1 MDKKILSKRDVGDGI
16 QTTIQLSNK
25 DKSSITTDEIGQIVN
40 QFSTGGKKI
49 MVRALNIERWMT
61 LKGMNEDFDAESFID
76 YYVNKVREEDVE
88 KFTEFKQVQIT
99 VFKLKR
105 EN

>member
-25 DKSSITTDEIGQIVN
+25 DKSSITTEEIGQIVN

-49 MVRALNIERWMT
+49 MVRGLNIERWQT
-61 LKGMNEDFDAESFID
+61 LKGMNEDFDPESFID

-99 VFKLKR
+99 VFKLKS
-105 EN
+105 

>member
-16 QTTIQLSNK
+16 QTTIQLSNR

-105 EN
+105 DN

>member
-1 MDKKILSKRDVGDGI
+1 MEKKILSKRDVGDGI
-16 QTTIQLSNK
+16 QTTIQLSNS
-25 DKSSITTDEIGQIVN
+25 DKSNITTEEIGHIVN

-61 LKGMNEDFDAESFID
+61 LKRMNEDFDAESFID
-76 YYVNKVREEDVE
+76 YYVNKIREEDVE
-88 KFTEFKQVQIT
+88 KFTEFSQVQIT

-105 EN
+105 NN

>member
-1 MDKKILSKRDVGDGI
+1 MEKKILSKRDVGDGI
-16 QTTIQLSNK
+16 QTTKQISNS
-25 DKSSITTDEIGQIVN
+25 DKSNITTEEIGHIVN

-49 MVRALNIERWMT
+49 MVRGLNIERWQT
-61 LKGMNEDFDAESFID
+61 LKGMNEDFDPESFID
-76 YYVNKVREEDVE
+76 YYVNKVKEEDVE
-88 KFTEFKQVQIT
+88 KFTQFKQVQIT

>member
-1 MDKKILSKRDVGDGI
+1 MEKKILSKRDVEDGV
-16 QTTIQLSNK
+16 QTTIQLSNS
-25 DKSSITTDEIGQIVN
+25 DKSNITTEEIGHIVN

-61 LKGMNEDFDAESFID
+61 VKGMNEDFDPESFID

>member
-16 QTTIQLSNK
+16 QTTIQLSNR

-61 LKGMNEDFDAESFID
+61 LKGMNEDFDPESFID

>member
-76 YYVNKVREEDVE
+76 YYINKVREEDVE

-99 VFKLKR
+99 VFKLKS
-105 EN
+105 

>member
-1 MDKKILSKRDVGDGI
+1 MNKKILSKRDVGDGI
-16 QTTIQLSNK
+16 QTTIQLSNI
-25 DKSSITTDEIGQIVN
+25 DKSNITTEEIGQIVN

-88 KFTEFKQVQIT
+88 KFTTYMQVQIT
-99 VFKLKR
+99 VFKPKS
-105 EN
+105 N

>member
-1 MDKKILSKRDVGDGI
+1 MEKKILSKRDVGDGI
-16 QTTIQLSNK
+16 QTTIQLSNS
-25 DKSSITTDEIGQIVN
+25 DKSNITTEEIGHIVN

-61 LKGMNEDFDAESFID
+61 LKGMNEEFDPESFID
-76 YYVNKVREEDVE
+76 YYVNKVREEDVQ
-88 KFTEFKQVQIT
+88 KFTEFSQIQIT

-105 EN
+105 NN

>member
-1 MDKKILSKRDVGDGI
+1 MEKKILSKRDVGDGI
-16 QTTIQLSNK
+16 QTTIQLSNS
-25 DKSSITTDEIGQIVN
+25 DKSNITTEEIGQIVN

-49 MVRALNIERWMT
+49 MVRALNIERWQT
-61 LKGMNEDFDAESFID
+61 LKGMNEESDPESFID
-76 YYVNKVREEDVE
+76 YYVNRIKEEDVE
-88 KFTEFKQVQIT
+88 KFTQFKQVQIT

>member
-1 MDKKILSKRDVGDGI
+1 MEKKILSKRDVGDGI

-25 DKSSITTDEIGQIVN
+25 DKSSITTEEIGQIVN

-49 MVRALNIERWMT
+49 MVRALNIERWQT

-99 VFKLKR
+99 VFKLKS
-105 EN
+105 